1 MHDPEWHRRHWG
13 RPGWGHR
20 RGIPPDWR
28 EKRRFLFWRFAG
40 FFAFISLVFLVTMGG
55 LAFLLTWLFGGDSQ
69 TALAVWLAGCGLVL
83 LVPLLAW
90 GVLIRPFRRM
100 VDPMAQV
107 MAAADAV
114 ADGDL
119 DVRVRERGPG
129 ELRQLAHSFNRMV
142 SELQRADRLRRDMM
156 ADVAHEL
163 RNPLHVLQGNLE
175 GLQDGLYQPTP
186 EKIDALLDET
196 RQLSRL
202 VEDLGTLSL
211 AESGQLPLALE
222 QIEVAD
228 LLSDVA
234 TSFSGQAEAASIAL
248 TVVPPAGP
256 EPLTVLGDAGR
267 LDQVLGNLVAN
278 ALQHTQPGGAITLR
292 AEAVPGGARLQV
304 SDDGEGIPA
313 EDLPHIFDRFWR
325 GSRNQSSE
333 RQRGSGLGL
342 AIARQLVES
351 HGGVISVE
359 SQPGKGT
366 TFTIELPAGTGE
378 SGGKP

>member
-1 MHDPEWHRRHWG
+1 M
-13 RPGWGHR
+13 
-20 RGIPPDWR
+20 PPDWR
-28 EKRRFLFWRFAG
+28 DKRRYLFWRFAG
-40 FFAFISLVFLVTMGG
+40 FFVFITLVFVVVMGG
-55 LAFLLTWLFGGDSQ
+55 LAFLLTYLFGGDSQ
-69 TALAVWLAGCGLVL
+69 TAISVWLAGCGLVL
-83 LVPLLAW
+83 LVPLLLW
-90 GVLIRPFRRM
+90 VVLIRPFRRM
-100 VDPMAQV
+100 VDPLAQV

-114 ADGDL
+114 AEGDL
-119 DVRVRERGPG
+119 DVRVKERGPG

-211 AESGQLPLALE
+211 AEAGQLHLARE
-222 QIEVAD
+222 VIEVND
-228 LLSDVA
+228 LFADVA
-234 TSFSGQAEAASIAL
+234 TSFSGQAEAAGIAL
-248 TVVPPAGP
+248 TVEHAPGSK
-256 EPLTVLGDAGR
+256 PLTVLGDAGR

-278 ALQHTQPGGAITLR
+278 ALQHTQPGGRITLR
-292 AEAVPGGARLQV
+292 AEAIPGGARLQV

-325 GSRNQSSE
+325 GNRDQDGE
-333 RQRGSGLGL
+333 RPRGSGLGL

-351 HGGVISVE
+351 HAGVISVE
-359 SQPGKGT
+359 SQPGQGAN
-366 TFTIELPAGTGE
+366 FTIELPAGTE
-378 SGGKP
+378 EKGGQM